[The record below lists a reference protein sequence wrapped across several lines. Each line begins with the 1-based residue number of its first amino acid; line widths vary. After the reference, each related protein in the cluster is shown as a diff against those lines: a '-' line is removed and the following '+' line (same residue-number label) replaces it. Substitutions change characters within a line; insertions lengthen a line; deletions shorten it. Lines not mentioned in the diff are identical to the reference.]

1 MSQAFDPQPSDE
13 IGPIDYLVVEYPGAN
28 MTGEA
33 LPYFLDLVD
42 RGVIRVLDTAFIIK
56 DAEDSYRQITAADIP
71 VVGDTPLEVFEGSAS
86 GMLDEDDLA
95 QVAAVIGV
103 GSAAGVLVYENAWAG
118 PFGAALRRAGAQ
130 LVADGRI
137 PTQAI
142 LAALESQLAD

>member
-1 MSQAFDPQPSDE
+1 MSDAIDSRTGDE
-13 IGPIDYLVVEYPGAN
+13 IGPIDYLVVEYPGAK

-56 DAEDSYRQITAADIP
+56 DAEDSYRRITAADIP
-71 VVGDTPLEVFEGSAS
+71 VMGDTPLEVFEGSAT

-130 LVADGRI
+130 LVANGRI

-142 LAALESQLAD
+142 LAALESAPTA